1 MNRILEIKNIEEA
14 RQELGKIGV
23 SSQGVNAMAPKAI
36 SLIIKLEN
44 VRVGAANILKQ
55 EMLSIGGDAAVARGV
70 VNGVT
75 DNSEVI
81 LLGNADKI
89 KKLIR
94 KLDNQTIFN
103 LPQIQSDLKKLLNSQ
118 IKPEFKKIKI
128 QGKEIELKPLK
139 IMGILN
145 VTPDSFSDG
154 KRFLQPKKAIDH
166 ALQMAED
173 GADIID
179 IGGES
184 SRPGA
189 RAITA
194 AEEIDRVIPI
204 ISQLSK
210 KLEIPI
216 SIDTTK
222 ADVARKAIKNGASLL
237 NDISALR
244 FDEKN
249 MVSLLQDFPDIPI
262 ILMHMQ
268 GTPRNMQK
276 EPYYDDVLKEI
287 ILFFQERIAFCERNG
302 IDQKRIIID
311 PGIGFG
317 KRHQDNLTIL
327 HKLAE
332 MSCLQRPIMLGASR
346 KSFIGRIYQSTPE
359 ERLVGSLSTTALAMQ
374 KKIEF
379 VRVHDVLEHREMI
392 RTLSAIEEMK

>member
-14 RQELGKIGV
+14 RRELEKIGV
-23 SSQGVNAMAPKAI
+23 SSQGVNAMASKAI

-75 DNSEVI
+75 DYSEVI
-81 LLGNADKI
+81 LLGSADKI

-103 LPQIQSDLKKLLNSQ
+103 LPRIQTDLKKLLNSQ
-118 IKPEFKKIKI
+118 IKPKFKKIKI
-128 QGKEIELKPLK
+128 QKKEIELKPLK

-154 KRFLQPKKAIDH
+154 DRFLQPKKAVEH
-166 ALQMAED
+166 ALQMAKD

-189 RAITA
+189 RPISA

-210 KLEIPI
+210 KLEIPL

-222 ADVARKAIKNGASLL
+222 AEVARKAIENGASLL

-249 MVSLLQDFPDIPI
+249 MISLLQDFPDIPV

-287 ILFFQERIAFCERNG
+287 ILFFQQRIAFCEKNG

-317 KRHQDNLTIL
+317 KRHQDNLEIL

-332 MSCLQRPIMLGASR
+332 LSCLQTPIMLGASR

-359 ERLVGSLSTTALAMQ
+359 ERLVGSLATTALALQ
-374 KKIEF
+374 NKIEF

>member
-392 RTLSAIEEMK
+392 RTLSTIEEMK